1 MQQRVRKWAA
11 LAVVPLAVALGADA
25 AEARQAGNGTGDK
38 LVTAGVYTAP
48 QAERGKVLFRE
59 HCADCHP
66 VQQFTGAPFLRQWA
80 GRRVFEFFDQIRT
93 TMPNTNP
100 GGLTRQQYAD
110 IVAHLLSEN
119 ALPAGQVP
127 LPETDDELRKIRFA
141 PRAAG
146 GSN

>member
-1 MQQRVRKWAA
+1 MEGHSKAMRAA
-11 LAVVPLAVALGADA
+11 FVAACVTGLAA
-25 AEARQAGNGTGDK
+25 APASAQSAAAGGDV
-38 LVTAGVYTAP
+38 LVTAGAYTAP

-66 VQQFTGAPFLRQWA
+66 VRQFTGAPFLRQWA
-80 GRRVFEFFDQIRT
+80 GQRVFDFFDQIRM

-119 ALPAGQVP
+119 TLPAGDAP
-127 LPETDDELRKIRFA
+127 LPADDDALKKIRFA
-141 PRAAG
+141 PRAAAG
-146 GSN
+146 ND